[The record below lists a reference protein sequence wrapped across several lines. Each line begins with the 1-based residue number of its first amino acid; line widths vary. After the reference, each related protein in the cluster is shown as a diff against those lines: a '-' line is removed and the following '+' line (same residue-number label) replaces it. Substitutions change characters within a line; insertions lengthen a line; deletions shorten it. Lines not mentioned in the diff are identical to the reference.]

1 MSTPPTDTL
10 PPLPIPF
17 PEFVAL
23 CALLVALTAMSI
35 DIMLPALPAI
45 AEHYGVGDPN
55 QRQNV
60 VVSYMLGFA
69 VGQMFAGPVSDRFGR
84 KPVIL
89 AGLLLFAVA
98 TVAAVATTDFALLLA
113 ARFVQGLGGAAPRV
127 VSVAIVRD
135 LFAGRQMARVMSFI
149 MMVFIMVPVFAP
161 GIGVVLLRVGDWT
174 WSFAAL
180 LLTCLVATAWLMLR
194 MPETRLA
201 EDRLELTVRG
211 LTAAGRRVLTT
222 RVTMVYASAMGL
234 MFGCLLG
241 YVSSAQQVFGEAYGL
256 GDLFPLAFGSLALSM
271 AVSSFTNAQ
280 LVGRLGMRRMSH
292 LALAGFVAVA
302 VVLVA
307 VELVSEPNVFVFC
320 LAIGACFFLFGM
332 IVPNFN
338 AMAMEPHGRVAGTA
352 SSFLGFFT
360 TAAGASIGWAVGQT
374 YDGTSLPLAAGFAGL
389 SIAALAVVRLGD
401 RREPGPIG
409 G

>member
-1 MSTPPTDTL
+1 MSEL
-10 PPLPIPF
+10 PDQPNSQLPLPF
-17 PEFVAL
+17 AEFVAL

-45 AEHYGVGDPN
+45 GEHFGVADPN
-55 QRQNV
+55 SRQNV
-60 VVSYMLGFA
+60 VTSYMLGFA
-69 VGQMFAGPVSDRFGR
+69 VGQMFAGPASDRFGR

-89 AGLLLFAVA
+89 AGLGLFAAA
-98 TVAAVATTDFALLLA
+98 TVAAVATTDFALLLG

-161 GIGVVLLRVGDWT
+161 ATGVVLLRAGDWT
-174 WSFAAL
+174 WTFAAL
-180 LLTCLVATAWLMLR
+180 LIACLVATIWLMVR

-201 EDRLELTVRG
+201 EDRLELTVAG
-211 LTAAGRRVLTT
+211 LCVAIRQVLTT
-222 RVTMVYASAMGL
+222 RVTVIYSVAMGL

-241 YVSSAQQVFGEAYGL
+241 YVASAQQVFVDTFGL
-256 GDLFPLAFGSLALSM
+256 GDLFPLAFGSLALAM

-302 VVLVA
+302 NVLVL
-307 VELVSEPNVFVFC
+307 VEIAGGPSLFVFC
-320 LAIGACFFLFGM
+320 LAVGSCFLLFGM

-338 AMAMEPHGRVAGTA
+338 AMAMEPHGHIAGTA

-360 TAAGASIGWAVGQT
+360 TATGALIGWVVGRT
-374 YDGTSLPLAAGFAGL
+374 YDGTSLPLAVGFASL
-389 SIAALAVVRLGD
+389 SAVALVVVRLGD
-401 RREPGPIG
+401 RREPGPIAA
-409 G
+409 